1 MKIRFLSA
9 RAKLNFLLAK
19 AIALCFALG
28 GGALTYY
35 FILFLQK
42 KFYSPWLYG
51 LYVLVPLLSYWVY
64 QKVNAKY
71 IRRAFIYRTPFPE
84 KWRALLKEN
93 VVYYNGLSPIAQRKF
108 EKRVQVFL
116 AEKQIEAIKTTLD
129 QKTKILVAASAV
141 IPTMGFDDA
150 DYDHLGTILI
160 YPQDFNHNYE
170 LEAQGGERIL
180 GWVGDQYHYNAMILS
195 KPALWASF
203 LPQYPGRHVGIH
215 EFVHLIDKADGV
227 MNGIPATFLSSEQIR
242 TWVELMEKETLAILN
257 RQSNIDPYAA
267 ASSVEFLAVIG
278 EYFFTYPEMLA
289 LEHPEL
295 YELMRQAFRQ
305 DPRKILKNAPQ
316 AQIYREYLFSKQK
329 PELYINHFWNPFFVQ
344 YNVIPKVRTA

>member
-9 RAKLNFLLAK
+9 RAKINFLLAK
-19 AIALCFALG
+19 AIALSFAFG

-35 FILFLQK
+35 SILFLQR

-51 LYVLVPLLSYWVY
+51 LYVLVPLLSYWIY

-93 VVYYNGLSPIAQRKF
+93 VVYYNGLSPVAQRKF
-108 EKRVQVFL
+108 EKRIQVFL
-116 AEKQIEAIKTTLD
+116 AEKKIEAIKTTLD
-129 QKTKILVAASAV
+129 DKTRILVAASAV

-160 YPQDFNHNYE
+160 YPQDFNRNYE
-170 LEAQGGERIL
+170 LDGQSNERIL
-180 GWVGDQYHYNAMILS
+180 GLVGDQYHYNAMILS
-195 KPALWASF
+195 KPALFASF
-203 LPQYPGRHVGIH
+203 LPKHPGRHVGIH
-215 EFVHLIDKADGV
+215 EFVHLIDKGKGV
-227 MNGIPATFLSSEQIR
+227 MNGIPATFLNKEQIR
-242 TWVELMEKETLAILN
+242 KWIELMHKETFAILN

-267 ASSVEFLAVIG
+267 TNSVEFLAVLS

-289 LEHPEL
+289 AEHPEL
-295 YELMRQAFRQ
+295 YQLMRQAFRQ
-305 DPRKILKNAPQ
+305 DPQQILKDAPQ
-316 AQIYREYLFSKQK
+316 AQIYREYLFQKQS
-329 PELYINHFWNPFFVQ
+329 PELYINHFWNPFLIQ
-344 YNVIPKVRTA
+344 YNVIPQVRTA